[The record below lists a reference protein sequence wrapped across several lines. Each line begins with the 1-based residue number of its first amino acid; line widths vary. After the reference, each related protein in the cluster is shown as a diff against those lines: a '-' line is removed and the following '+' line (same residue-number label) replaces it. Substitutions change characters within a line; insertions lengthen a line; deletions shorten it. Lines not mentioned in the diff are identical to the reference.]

1 MTLPLSPVVD
11 GPPDKQ
17 KAFDEGAARWRA
29 FLADLLEKGY
39 LHINME
45 WGDLKLNFTMHERN
59 LPALHNLM
67 LALMDKGTVVFMEN
81 VKKEKKEKEE
91 QEEYHSNVN
100 GADPAYG

>member
-39 LHINME
+39 LYIQLK
-45 WGDLKLNFTMHERN
+45 WGDLEVSFAAHERN
-59 LPALHNLM
+59 LPALHNIM
-67 LALMDKGTVVFMEN
+67 ATLMDKGTVVFLESQ
-81 VKKEKKEKEE
+81 KKEKEE
-91 QEEYHSNVN
+91 QEGYHSNVN